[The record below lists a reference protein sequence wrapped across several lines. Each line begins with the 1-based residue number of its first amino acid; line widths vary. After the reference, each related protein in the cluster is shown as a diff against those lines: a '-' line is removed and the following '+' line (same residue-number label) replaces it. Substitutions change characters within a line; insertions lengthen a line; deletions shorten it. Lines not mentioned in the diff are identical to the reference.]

1 MMTVGGS
8 RRSATIPGTTSHN
21 ERLDVYARALVLIAG
36 LPGTG
41 KSRLSQ
47 LVCEAL
53 GPLTEISI
61 DPIKESTW
69 DREGFDSL
77 EEKRMLDGVALSQF
91 FSLIE
96 RSMQR
101 SERIIADYP
110 LSEKQRPELECL
122 CAAHSYRPVTVRMTA
137 DLDVLYERQRRRDL
151 DDSRHLG
158 HISHRYHVG
167 DTCLDRSQAPGL
179 LTREEFVRR
188 CTTRGYDTFALGPV
202 KEVDTSDFSAVDY
215 PAVIAWIADQYR
227 AGEVHDESP

>member
-1 MMTVGGS
+1 M
-8 RRSATIPGTTSHN
+8 
-21 ERLDVYARALVLIAG
+21 YARALVLIAG

-188 CTTRGYDTFALGPV
+188 CTTRGYDSFALGPV

>member
-1 MMTVGGS
+1 MKGCV
-8 RRSATIPGTTSHN
+8 
-21 ERLDVYARALVLIAG
+21 DVYARALVLIAG

-110 LSEKQRPELECL
+110 LSEKQRPELERL

-188 CTTRGYDTFALGPV
+188 CTTRGYDSFALGPV

>member
-1 MMTVGGS
+1 M
-8 RRSATIPGTTSHN
+8 
-21 ERLDVYARALVLIAG
+21 YARALVLIAG

-151 DDSRHLG
+151 DVSRHLG